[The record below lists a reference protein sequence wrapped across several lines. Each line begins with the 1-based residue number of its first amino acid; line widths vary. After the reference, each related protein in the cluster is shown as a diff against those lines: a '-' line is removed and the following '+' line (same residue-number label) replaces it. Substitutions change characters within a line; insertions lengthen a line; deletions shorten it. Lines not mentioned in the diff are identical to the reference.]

1 MKVGARN
8 KSHQRLLHM
17 EWERTDGQLCVR
29 IHPIHRNSRVF
40 PIYNFFSSFLHHNM
54 LIRFH
59 HSAGRWRFCCNP
71 CNDGTRPSRTIR

>member
-40 PIYNFFSSFLHHNM
+40 PHL
-54 LIRFH
+54 
-59 HSAGRWRFCCNP
+59 
-71 CNDGTRPSRTIR
+71 